1 MSTFVDGHAASMA
14 TPMLE
19 SLAWCLAAAAE
30 EATCSGRVKTPG
42 RTGTAPIKSVVHL
55 KKRWALCRSPAS
67 IPPLAFVSISELTQ
81 CVACQASRIEF
92 PCAKV
97 CAPVR

>member
-1 MSTFVDGHAASMA
+1 MSSFVDGHAASIA

-30 EATCSGRVKTPG
+30 KATCSGRMKIPG

-81 CVACQASRIEF
+81 CLAYQASRIEF
-92 PCAKV
+92 SRAEV
-97 CAPVR
+97 CAPDR